1 MKKAPA
7 EARAKDSEVQLRLH
21 WVTLVPLSVVNV
33 PNLLDLLDQLILL
46 TMLRQHK
53 KEVKLGAPLQLDPGH
68 AVVVNHRLDDVV
80 LTDLPHCGDL
90 CLLLLLSGRNDS
102 GGVGFGHR
110 IFLLWRALLRSVNAL
125 TRPLAVTH
133 SCQLVS

>member
-7 EARAKDSEVQLRLH
+7 EARAKDLEVQLRLH

-80 LTDLPHCGDL
+80 LTDLPHGGDL
-90 CLLLLLSGRNDS
+90 CLLLLLSGRSDS

-125 TRPLAVTH
+125 IRLLAVTH

>member
-7 EARAKDSEVQLRLH
+7 EARAKDLEVQLRLH

-80 LTDLPHCGDL
+80 LTDLPHGGDL
-90 CLLLLLSGRNDS
+90 CLLLLLSGRSDS

-125 TRPLAVTH
+125 TWPLAVTH